1 VVPLTAAAP
10 PAQKVFRVGLL
21 STVNPRSAPQFV
33 AFAQR
38 LRDLGYVEGQNFAF
52 EFRNAAGQVERL
64 ATL

>member
-1 VVPLTAAAP
+1 MSAAPMTRRPVGFCVTLVLGLLVVPLTAAAP

-38 LRDLGYVEGQNFAF
+38 LRDLG
-52 EFRNAAGQVERL
+52 
-64 ATL
+64 